1 MSVEERAPARGQ
13 RCCPAAIRS
22 RRGLLAVLAPALVP
36 VLGGLGLGACGFR
49 PLNARGGRPGTDGA
63 AASELAAV
71 RVGVIPD
78 RNGQLLRRD
87 IQDGLA
93 SGGAGT
99 AARYDLKVA
108 LQIGADP
115 QGFRRDG
122 TPSRI
127 RLNVVAPWSLY
138 TMAVPP
144 VLVAGG
150 TERAFDAFNLPDNQ
164 FFAADASQDA
174 AQRRLV
180 RRIADDVVEKVAVA
194 LSGRT
199 PA

>member
-1 MSVEERAPARGQ
+1 MCRAVSSTSW
-13 RCCPAAIRS
+13 S
-22 RRGLLAVLAPALVP
+22 RRRLLAGFSAL
-36 VLGGLGLGACGFR
+36 GGLGACGFE
-49 PLNARGGRPGTDGA
+49 PLYAPGGGSAARRGGATA
-63 AASELAAV
+63 AEMAAV
-71 RVGVIPD
+71 HVAIIPE

-87 IQDGLA
+87 LQESLA
-93 SGGAGT
+93 SGTSGT
-99 AARYDLKVA
+99 AARYELKVA
-108 LQIGADP
+108 LQIGVDP
-115 QGFRRDG
+115 EGFRRDG
-122 TPSRI
+122 AATRI

-180 RRIADDVVEKVAVA
+180 RRIANDVVEKIA
-194 LSGRT
+194 LTLADRAPT
-199 PA
+199 

>member
-1 MSVEERAPARGQ
+1 M
-13 RCCPAAIRS
+13 
-22 RRGLLAVLAPALVP
+22 PAL
-36 VLGGLGLGACGFR
+36 GGLGACGFE
-49 PLNARGGRPGTDGA
+49 PLNAPGGRASSGA
-63 AASELAAV
+63 RGAVTTELAAV
-71 RVGVIPD
+71 RVGLIPE

-93 SGGAGT
+93 SGMSGV

-108 LQIGADP
+108 LQVGADP

-122 TPSRI
+122 TPTRI
-127 RLNVVAPWSLY
+127 RFSVVAPWSLY

-194 LSGRT
+194 LSGRA